1 MAAAAAAMNISPK
14 SRALRWLICLS
25 GIGLLC
31 VAATPAGADTPD
43 AGGAA
48 SLRAAYASLR
58 ERLDDSPF
66 QRPIALDSQQSSDE
80 LRGDVHAVIEQPFAM
95 LSSAVT
101 SADEW
106 CEIMMLHLNVKHC
119 TTAGGTGARTLTAYL
134 GAKHPQPLQSTHR
147 VTFKQRVDAQSS
159 DYLQVRL
166 TADAGPLSMR
176 DCRIVLEAIPLGP
189 GRSFVHMSYAY
200 GYGAAAAIAMRAYF
214 STTASEKVGFTVVAR
229 RGDGQPVRV
238 GGVRGALERNTMRYF
253 LAIDAHLRSAS
264 APPHAQ
270 LEQRLLDWFAA
281 TERYAPQLHELEQG
295 EYLRMKRDEYRRT
308 LAEL

>member
-1 MAAAAAAMNISPK
+1 MNIPPT
-14 SRALRWLICLS
+14 SRSLRWLICLT

-31 VAATPAGADTPD
+31 TAATPARAETQDTAGAE
-43 AGGAA
+43 
-48 SLRAAYASLR
+48 SLRAAYVSLR

-66 QRPIALDSQQSSDE
+66 QRPIALDSQQTSDE

-106 CEIMMLHLNVKHC
+106 CEILMLHLNVKHC
-119 TTAGGTGARTLTAYL
+119 APAGRSQARTLTAYL
-134 GAKHPQPLQSTHR
+134 GSKHPQPLKSAHR
-147 VTFKQRVDAQSS
+147 LTFKLRVDSQSPG
-159 DYLQVRL
+159 YLQVRL
-166 TADAGPLSMR
+166 TADAGPLGMR
-176 DCRIVLEAIPLGP
+176 DCRIVLEAIPLEP
-189 GRSFVHMSYAY
+189 GRSFVHMSYTY

-214 STTASEKVGFTVVAR
+214 STAASEKVGFTVVAR
-229 RGDGQPVRV
+229 RSDGHPVRV
-238 GGVRGALERNTMRYF
+238 SGVRGALERNTMRYF

-270 LEQRLLDWFAA
+270 LEQRLVDWFAA

-295 EYLRMKRDEYRRT
+295 EYLRMKRDEYRRA

>member
-1 MAAAAAAMNISPK
+1 MNIPPK
-14 SRALRWLICLS
+14 NQSLRWLICLS

-31 VAATPAGADTPD
+31 AAATLARADTPD
-43 AGGAA
+43 ATGAA
-48 SLRAAYASLR
+48 SLRAAYTSLR

-80 LRGDVHAVIEQPFAM
+80 LRGDVYAVIEQPFAT
-95 LSSAVT
+95 LSSAIT

-119 TTAGGTGARTLTAYL
+119 TTAGETGARTLTAYL

-147 VTFKQRVDAQSS
+147 LTFKHRVDAQSPG
-159 DYLQVRL
+159 YLQVRL
-166 TADAGPLSMR
+166 TAAAGPFGMR
-176 DCRIVLEAIPLGP
+176 DCRIVLEAIPLEP

-214 STTASEKVGFTVVAR
+214 STAASEKVGFTVVAR
-229 RGDGQPVRV
+229 RSDGQPVRV

-264 APPHAQ
+264 APAHAQ
-270 LEQRLLDWFAA
+270 LEQRLRDWFAA

>member
-1 MAAAAAAMNISPK
+1 MDATTAAMNLPPK
-14 SRALRWLICLS
+14 NPVLHWL
-25 GIGLLC
+25 IGLLGIALLC
-31 VAATPAGADTPD
+31 AAATPVLADTPD
-43 AGGAA
+43 AAGAA
-48 SLRAAYASLR
+48 SLHAAYANLR

-80 LRGDVHAVIEQPFAM
+80 LRGDVHAVIEQPFAL

-106 CEIMMLHLNVKHC
+106 CKIMMLHLNVKHC

-134 GAKHPQPLQSTHR
+134 GAKHPQPLQATHR
-147 VTFKQRVDAQSS
+147 LTFKHRLDAQSPR
-159 DYLQVRL
+159 YVRVGL
-166 TADAGPLSMR
+166 TADAGPFGMR
-176 DCRIVLEAIPLGP
+176 DCRIVLEAIPLEP

-200 GYGAAAAIAMRAYF
+200 GYGAATAFAMRAYF
-214 STTASEKVGFTVVAR
+214 GTAASEKVGFTVVAR
-229 RGDGQPVRV
+229 RSDGQPVRV

-264 APPHAQ
+264 APAHAQ

-281 TERYAPQLHELEQG
+281 TERYAPQLHELEQDD
-295 EYLRMKRDEYRRT
+295 YLRMKQDEYRRL